1 MSQSVA
7 GELELARNALADEY
21 DVLDEIGRGGM
32 AIVFRARDKALD
44 RDVAIKVLPPAMAF
58 DAAFVERFQREA
70 RTAAQLEH
78 PNIVPIYRVGQAGVG
93 PSQVI
98 YIVMKQLRGES
109 LASLLAARGTLPPEE
124 IRAVLRDTAQALAYA
139 SRRGV
144 VHRDIKPDNILYDD
158 DRWVLADFGIAKS
171 MAARSLTQS
180 GTAVGTPRYM
190 SPEQAR
196 AKPLDVR
203 ADIYSLGIV
212 AYQCLV
218 GHVPFD
224 GDDGF
229 AILYDHVT
237 TEMPIPPLANDD
249 ERALYAIIRQMT
261 EKHLDNRVSDGDALL
276 RLLDVPMRLTPSMS
290 LAAIPMVDV
299 GQRTPVKTLSAPQL
313 KALTEGPTAPIVAPS
328 SVSTPIVT
336 APTGLRAFTE
346 GPTMPLAP
354 SEPYTS
360 TPPGKRPWRRWA
372 RWTVEAWVLIVGL
385 GVLLTRDHAPPP
397 VARHALA
404 PAAVKTTLPVLL
416 PDTLATPAPPP
427 VVFAPVAAPPVAAP
441 PAKPA
446 PTPTATKSRC
456 GGTSPFGLRV
466 DPIPATRYRHDPF
479 ELSYDVCGLESGAR
493 YSVVVTTQRRTSA
506 IGKLL
511 GGGGV
516 TTEKLDERATGRTS
530 HLRIGFASFA
540 ALKPGEYTIK
550 VTVTDQ
556 KGRTRDQTGWFDVVN
571 RPDAAAQHRS
581 AE

>member
-1 MSQSVA
+1 MSHSVA

-32 AIVFRARDKALD
+32 AIVFRARDRALD

-58 DAAFVERFQREA
+58 DAAFVERFQHEA

-78 PNIVPIYRVGQAGVG
+78 PNIVPIYRVAQAGTG

-109 LASLLAARGTLPPEE
+109 LATQLAARGTLPPDE
-124 IRAVLRDTAQALAYA
+124 IRAVLRDTAQALSYA

-171 MAARSLTQS
+171 IAGRSLTQS
-180 GTAVGTPRYM
+180 GAAVGTPRYM

-237 TEMPIPPLANDD
+237 APLPTPPLATDD
-249 ERALYAIIRQMT
+249 ERKLFEIISRMT
-261 EKHLDNRVSDGDALL
+261 EKHLDDRVQDGDALL
-276 RLLDVPMRLTPSMS
+276 RLLDVPLRPTPTMTGTIPLIDMS
-290 LAAIPMVDV
+290 
-299 GQRTPVKTLSAPQL
+299 T
-313 KALTEGPTAPIVAPS
+313 PTAE
-328 SVSTPIVT
+328 
-336 APTGLRAFTE
+336 LRAIAE
-346 GPTMPLAP
+346 GPTMPLVPP
-354 SEPYTS
+354 SATL
-360 TPPGKRPWRRWA
+360 PPRAQPRPWRRWS
-372 RWTVEAWVLIVGL
+372 RWAIEATVLTA
-385 GVLLTRDHAPPP
+385 GVLVLADRLPRRTAAEP
-397 VARHALA
+397 V
-404 PAAVKTTLPVLL
+404 PV
-416 PDTLATPAPPP
+416 TP
-427 VVFAPVAAPPVAAP
+427 APVAAPVAPTDTATP
-441 PAKPA
+441 KPA
-446 PTPTATKSRC
+446 PPVIAPVAKATTKSRC
-456 GGTSPFGLRV
+456 GSTFRLLL
-466 DPIPATRYRHDPF
+466 DPIADRHRDTPF
-479 ELSYDVCGLESGAR
+479 DLSYGVCGLDPGTPYKLA
-493 YSVVVTTQRRTSA
+493 VTAKRHSST

-516 TTEKLDERATGRTS
+516 TTETLDERATGQLS
-530 HLRIGFASFA
+530 HLRIRFSSFGE
-540 ALKPGEYTIK
+540 LKPGDYSLL
-550 VTVTDQ
+550 VAVTDHR
-556 KGRTRDQTGWFDVVN
+556 GRIRQRTETFRVL
-571 RPDAAAQHRS
+571 DAHN
-581 AE
+581 

>member
-32 AIVFRARDKALD
+32 AIVFRARDRALD

-58 DAAFVERFQREA
+58 DAAFVERFQHEA

-78 PNIVPIYRVGQAGVG
+78 PNIVPIYRVAQAGTG

-109 LASLLAARGTLPPEE
+109 LATQLAARGTLPPDE

-139 SRRGV
+139 GRRGV

-171 MAARSLTQS
+171 MAGRSMTQS
-180 GTAVGTPRYM
+180 GAAVGTPRYM

-237 TEMPIPPLANDD
+237 APMPTPPLATDD
-249 ERALYAIIRQMT
+249 ERALYAIIERMT
-261 EKHLDNRVSDGDALL
+261 EKHLDDRVPDGDALL
-276 RLLDVPMRLTPSMS
+276 RLLDVPARPTPTTMT
-290 LAAIPMVDV
+290 AIPLIDLS
-299 GQRTPVKTLSAPQL
+299 TPTSPSAL
-313 KALTEGPTAPIVAPS
+313 RAISEGPTAPMMTS
-328 SVSTPIVT
+328 QIVT
-336 APTGLRAFTE
+336 EPTGLRVFTE
-346 GPTMPLAP
+346 GPTMPLLPDGAALPAP
-354 SEPYTS
+354 
-360 TPPGKRPWRRWA
+360 RRRWRQWA
-372 RWTVEAWVLIVGL
+372 RWTVEAMILAVGVSVLIQRP
-385 GVLLTRDHAPPP
+385 TH
-397 VARHALA
+397 
-404 PAAVKTTLPVLL
+404 
-416 PDTLATPAPPP
+416 
-427 VVFAPVAAPPVAAP
+427 APVAPGPTVAAL
-441 PAKPA
+441 PAKAPA
-446 PTPTATKSRC
+446 PTPVPASIPTDSVVSKPTPTPVVKATGKSRC
-456 GGTSPFGLRV
+456 GSAFKLLL
-466 DPIPATRYRHDPF
+466 DPITATRYRDTPF
-479 ELSYDVCGLESGAR
+479 ELSYDVCGLDAGAA
-493 YSVVVTTQRRTSA
+493 YKLVVTAKRHTSS

-511 GGGGV
+511 GGAGV
-516 TTEKLDERATGRTS
+516 TTESLDERATGQRS
-530 HLRIGFASFA
+530 HLRIRFSSFA
-540 ALKPGEYTIK
+540 TLKPGDYALQ
-550 VTVTDQ
+550 VTATDHR
-556 KGRTRDQTGWFDVVN
+556 GRTQT
-571 RPDAAAQHRS
+571 RS
-581 AE
+581 QTFRVLDRHE

>member
-78 PNIVPIYRVGQAGVG
+78 PNIVPIYRVGQAGMG

-171 MAARSLTQS
+171 IAARSLTQS
-180 GTAVGTPRYM
+180 GAAVGTPRYM

-237 TEMPIPPLANDD
+237 RELPTPPLATDD
-249 ERALYAIIRQMT
+249 ERTLFAIIRQMT
-261 EKHLDNRVSDGDALL
+261 EKHLEDRVSDGDALL
-276 RLLDVPMRLTPSMS
+276 RLLDVPLRPTPSMS
-290 LAAIPMVDV
+290 SPAVPMLDTS
-299 GQRTPVKTLSAPQL
+299 QLTPVKTLSAPQL
-313 KALTEGPTAPIVAPS
+313 RALTEGPTAPI
-328 SVSTPIVT
+328 T

-346 GPTMPLAP
+346 GPTLPQGLP
-354 SEPYTS
+354 EPYTS

-372 RWTVEAWVLIVGL
+372 RWTVEGWVIVVGL
-385 GVLLTRDHAPPP
+385 GVLLTRDHAPRPVAQAPAPVAQHAPP
-397 VARHALA
+397 VALPPVALPTVA
-404 PAAVKTTLPVLL
+404 PHDTVAA
-416 PDTLATPAPPP
+416 PAPPP
-427 VVFAPVAAPPVAAP
+427 VAAAPV
-441 PAKPA
+441 KPA
-446 PTPTATKSRC
+446 PTVTKSRC

-466 DPIPATRYRHDPF
+466 DPIPATRYRNDPF
-479 ELSYDVCGLESGAR
+479 ELSFDVCGLESGAH
-493 YSVVVTTQRRTSA
+493 YTLVVATQRRTGA

-516 TTEKLDERATGRTS
+516 TTETLEQRATGRTS
-530 HLRIGFASFA
+530 HLRIRFASFA
-540 ALKPGEYTIK
+540 ALKPGEYALK
-550 VTVTDQ
+550 VTVTDH
-556 KGRTRDQTGWFDVVN
+556 KGRTRDQSGWFDVVN
-571 RPDAAAQHRS
+571 RPDEATPHRS